1 MKRIQET
8 RVENTFQVEAI
19 ISVLRDMR
27 LWEHPA
33 TGPAARERGV
43 VYDFWQLFFLESGH
57 YNCRME
63 GCEPWI
69 MEPGQLLICEPRKVR
84 FSVAYDDAVA
94 AIINIRCAS
103 PRLKE
108 MKNRVFT
115 LQEQELEA
123 VRHILDLGT
132 AMFRKIPA
140 EQPFRGHQPQEGT
153 TDWQLQFL
161 KNHIELLLIRL
172 YGQFCQEKPPALSVK
187 LEMGHEAKFYQIR
200 SFLQAHIRQR
210 LTVSDICRGTGCSES
225 TLKRVFESQADCGV
239 IHYFLTMKIGEA
251 KRLLGDTDMTVTEIA
266 EYLGF
271 SSVHYFSRLFKQLTG
286 RSPNGFRAGQK

>member
-8 RVENTFQVEAI
+8 RVENAFQVEAI
-19 ISVLRDMR
+19 ISILRDMR
-27 LWEHPA
+27 LWEHIPA
-33 TGPAARERGV
+33 DAAARERGV
-43 VYDFWQLFFLESGH
+43 VYEFWQLFFLESGR
-57 YNCRME
+57 YTCRIE
-63 GCEPWI
+63 GCESAL
-69 MEPGQLLICEPRKVR
+69 MGEGQLLICEPRKAR
-84 FSVAYDDAVA
+84 FSIETSDAVA

-108 MKNRVFT
+108 MKNRVLT
-115 LQEQELEA
+115 LQEPELEA
-123 VRHILDLGT
+123 VRQILDLGT

-140 EQPFRGHQPQEGT
+140 EQPFQGHQPQEGT

-172 YGQFCQEKPPALSVK
+172 YSQFCQENPPALSVK
-187 LEMGHEAKFYQIR
+187 LEMGHEAKFFQIR
-200 SFLQAHIRQR
+200 SFLQSHIQQR
-210 LTVSDICRGTGCSES
+210 LTVSHICRGTGCSAS

-266 EYLGF
+266 ETLGF
-271 SSVHYFSRLFKQLTG
+271 SSVHYFSRIFKQFTG
-286 RSPNGFRAGQK
+286 RTPSSFR

>member
-1 MKRIQET
+1 MKRFQET

-63 GCEPWI
+63 GCEPRI

-115 LQEQELEA
+115 LREQERAEFY
-123 VRHILDLGT
+123 RILDMGS
-132 AMFRKIPA
+132 AIFQKIPQG
-140 EQPFRGHQPQEGT
+140 QPFRGYQPQAGT
-153 TDWQLQFL
+153 TDCQLQFL

-172 YGQFCQEKPPALSVK
+172 YGQFRQDAPPGLSIKQEK
-187 LEMGHEAKFYQIR
+187 GHEAKFFQIR
-200 SFLQAHIRQR
+200 RFLQEHIEEK
-210 LTVSDICRGTGCSES
+210 LTVADICRGTGCSES
-225 TLKRVFESQADCGV
+225 TLKRVFESQADCGA
-239 IHYFLTMKIGEA
+239 IHYFLLMKLEKA
-251 KRLLGDTDMTVTEIA
+251 KGLLGDTDMTVTEIA
-266 EYLGF
+266 EALGF
-271 SSVHYFSRLFKQLTG
+271 SSVHYFSRLFKQFTG
-286 RSPNGFRAGQK
+286 RSPNSFR